1 MHTAP
6 DWPARSTQYLKQ
18 NFLSNRVFETYTAIV
33 DACRAAWN
41 ALMDMPDRQRFN
53 HRTGVGETGQHIARL
68 VLDRAW
74 STRIVTAA
82 FADGFRPWLAGQSL
96 YLGCGPREKQSG
108 TALPSGADQEAAPW
122 RQVEK

>member
-41 ALMDMPDRQRFN
+41 ALMDMPDRQRSITE
-53 HRTGVGETGQHIARL
+53 REWAKPV
-68 VLDRAW
+68 
-74 STRIVTAA
+74 ST
-82 FADGFRPWLAGQSL
+82 
-96 YLGCGPREKQSG
+96 
-108 TALPSGADQEAAPW
+108 
-122 RQVEK
+122 